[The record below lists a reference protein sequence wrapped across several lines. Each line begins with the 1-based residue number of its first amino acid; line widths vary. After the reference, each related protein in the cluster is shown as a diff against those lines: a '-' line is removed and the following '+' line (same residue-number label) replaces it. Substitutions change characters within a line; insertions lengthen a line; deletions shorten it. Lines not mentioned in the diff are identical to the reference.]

1 MDQSQFLSP
10 NYGNTQHTHLN
21 QHNASNNIPQVDIP
35 PPKTADIFSFDDL
48 LITCAHEI
56 MLNGINS
63 TVIPPTIKDW
73 ISGKIVDALP
83 HRLVQKLLGFLIDNR
98 DMTETIAFKEK
109 NHGEVPE
116 FTLLLYRTAK
126 AKIRHES
133 KNSGANL
140 ENKQFST
147 ANDKP
152 LFDEKE
158 LNGEGIKFCSD
169 EIIVEQSQIIPLNK
183 IPVLDQLMLKTKDMR
198 RSNKSKQKSISKRK
212 KYDSDNSVISENS
225 ALDSDSENEITKTGI
240 KRKKWGTRKV
250 KILEEKIRDYEENI
264 GALDSGLLNLSKKD
278 DPYAKHLVEQEIDPI
293 TGLVTSKNNGRPKL
307 FDSKY
312 GNYECNLCDFK
323 HHRRD
328 ILYKHQKEEHPT
340 FWKDKMKEEKSWP
353 GSVTKQVLSDEYTEI
368 TYLPDEKMY
377 HCVLCGMKNGIAARL
392 KIHVDTVHRRI
403 KQSECPICGKQF
415 QWKTQL
421 KKHMCVHTGEYPYRC
436 EICDKGYMTRN
447 KYREEHQKKHH
458 YDDYIVWKVEDLRQ
472 KEEAKQLREAK
483 KTGRGPHRLG
493 KPVKSIIE
501 IRKGE

>member
-1 MDQSQFLSP
+1 
-10 NYGNTQHTHLN
+10 
-21 QHNASNNIPQVDIP
+21 
-35 PPKTADIFSFDDL
+35 
-48 LITCAHEI
+48 
-56 MLNGINS
+56 
-63 TVIPPTIKDW
+63 
-73 ISGKIVDALP
+73 
-83 HRLVQKLLGFLIDNR
+83 LLGFLIDNR

-133 KNSGANL
+133 KNLSTNV
-140 ENKQFST
+140 ENNQDFST
-147 ANDKP
+147 GNDKP
-152 LFDEKE
+152 LLKNCKPLFEENE

-183 IPVLDQLMLKTKDMR
+183 LAVLDQLMLTTKDSR
-198 RSNKSKQKSISKRK
+198 RSGTKPKPNRPKIDQKSKRK
-212 KYDSDNSVISENS
+212 KSDSEHSEQSENS
-225 ALDSDSENEITKTGI
+225 ALDSDSEHEAFYTTKTGI

-250 KILEEKIRDYEENI
+250 KILEEKIRDYEENLGI
-264 GALDSGLLNLSKKD
+264 DSGLNLSNKD

-293 TGLVTSKNNGRPKL
+293 TGMVTNKNGLGGRPKL

-328 ILYKHQKEEHPT
+328 ILYKHQKEEHPA
-340 FWKDKMKEEKSWP
+340 FWKDKIKGEKSWP
-353 GSVTKQVLSDEYTEI
+353 GSVTKQVLSDEYTEV

-377 HCVLCGMKNGIAARL
+377 HCILCGMKNGIAARL

-403 KQSECPICGKQF
+403 KQSECTICGKQF

-458 YDDYIVWKVEDLRQ
+458 YDDYVVWKVEDLRE
-472 KEEAKQLREAK
+472 KEEARRLREVK
-483 KTGRGPHRLG
+483 KTGRGPHVLG
-493 KPVKSIIE
+493 KPVKKIKE
-501 IRKGE
+501 IRER